1 MASAAKLGC
10 RCSSTSKFPPQP
22 PKVRFPEPTRNRNL
36 GMKYAVVHVDRLNLV
51 ILADPGCAL
60 LTQARPDTIDV
71 GQDQPVMPAAANEG
85 VEKNG
90 LGKR

>member
-1 MASAAKLGC
+1 
-10 RCSSTSKFPPQP
+10 
-22 PKVRFPEPTRNRNL
+22 
-36 GMKYAVVHVDRLNLV
+36 MKYAVVHVDRLNLV

-90 LGKR
+90 LEKR